1 MSGLVET
8 FLAGADPGLRSRLA
22 AIDDLEPRLAELVVS
37 ARRSWPDFCIPPEA
51 FVAYLAARLP
61 VEREPLEGLAAV
73 NVGDLYLACACARGD
88 RAAIAAFDTAFVS
101 EIGAALSRMRLTAT
115 TVDEVKQLVRHK
127 LFVAEPGTLA
137 KIVDYSG
144 RSGLRRWVRSVAVR
158 TCLNFLRKGKREL
171 LVDDDRVLVGV
182 AEGDDPEMA
191 YMKEKY
197 RSEFREAFQS
207 ALGLLSD
214 RHKSLLRYHYVDH
227 LNIDEIGTI
236 YRVHR
241 VTAYRWLEK
250 ARETLVATTHNLLKH
265 RLQVEERDFDS
276 IMRLIRSQLHVS
288 LQRYLAEREP
298 E

>member
-1 MSGLVET
+1 MGSLVES
-8 FLAGADPGLRSRLA
+8 FLAGASPELRPGLA
-22 AIDDLEPRLAELVVS
+22 AIDDLEPRLSELVLT
-37 ARRSWPDFCIPPEA
+37 ARRSWPDFCIPPEI
-51 FVAYLAARLP
+51 FVSYLAARLP
-61 VEREPLEGLAAV
+61 TDREAEEGLGAV
-73 NVGDLYLACACARGD
+73 NVGDLYLACACTRGD
-88 RAAIAAFDTAFVS
+88 RAAIAAFDTAFVT
-101 EIGAALSRMRLTAT
+101 EIGAALSRMRLSAA
-115 TVDEVKQLVRHK
+115 TVDEVKQLVRQK
-127 LFVAEPGTLA
+127 LFVAEPGAVA
-137 KIVDYSG
+137 KIADYSG

-171 LVDDDRVLVGV
+171 LLEDDRVMVGV

-197 RSEFREAFQS
+197 RNEFREAFRN
-207 ALGLLSD
+207 ALGQLSD

-250 ARETLVATTHNLLKH
+250 ARETLVHRTHNLLKQ
-265 RLQVEERDFDS
+265 RLQVGESDYDS
-276 IMRLIRSQLHVS
+276 ILRLIRSQLHVS
-288 LQRYLAEREP
+288 LQRFLLEREP